1 VRRIELIRKASEAIQ
16 MYDVHK
22 HRRDITFRMLARTQD
37 ELRTSHEEVD
47 TALQALRDWD
57 FAYYCRHGV
66 FP

>member
-1 VRRIELIRKASEAIQ
+1 